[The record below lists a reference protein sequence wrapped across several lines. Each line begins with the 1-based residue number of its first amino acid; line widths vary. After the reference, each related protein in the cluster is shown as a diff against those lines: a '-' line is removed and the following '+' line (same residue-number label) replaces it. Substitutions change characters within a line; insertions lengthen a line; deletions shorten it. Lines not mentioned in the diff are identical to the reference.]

1 MLELREHSSTR
12 YAKRTWENANSA
24 DLTVAFAED
33 FTSLGELLTHRAAG
47 DAYVAIPLSTPP
59 LEAAKLLCE
68 AATTRAANSLNIAG
82 NGICT
87 LGRHGWTQES
97 VNSWVF
103 QVLRVVIQEHP
114 IRFVRSGGQTGADI
128 AGLVAAHA
136 LGIDCL
142 GLFPKRFLQRGLDNI
157 DVRRTAEDIVADIDR
172 WVQALKAEKPL

>member
-12 YAKRTWENANSA
+12 YAKRTWENATSA

-33 FTSLGELLTHRAAG
+33 FTSPGELLTKRAAG

-59 LEAAKLLCE
+59 GDAAKLLSE
-68 AATTRAANSLNIAG
+68 AASARAANSFNVAG

-87 LGRHGWTQES
+87 LARHGCTQEAL
-97 VNSWVF
+97 NSWVF
-103 QVLRVVIQEHP
+103 QVMRAVIQEHP

-142 GLFPKRFLQRGLDNI
+142 GLFPKRFLQRGLDNV
-157 DVRRTAEDIVADIDR
+157 DLRRTAEEILADIER
-172 WVQALKAEKPL
+172 WVLALKGR